1 MDPIPTALLKN
12 SLPELLPYITFVIND
27 SLLSGTVPCCY
38 KNALVKP
45 LIKKPGLDFNVLKNF
60 RPVSNLPFLSKILE
74 KVILKRLLL
83 HLENNDLNEIF
94 QSAYKKC
101 HSTETALL
109 KVYNDILC
117 DLDKKHVTLQSLLD
131 LSAAFD
137 TLDHGILLKRLELSF
152 GIKGS
157 ALAWFESYLV
167 NRKQSVQI
175 NQSFSDSSLL
185 IYGIP
190 QGSVLG
196 PILFSL
202 YTTPLSNIFCKYDMK
217 YHLYADDSQLYKN
230 SLYSDLNS
238 VIRQTE
244 LCIEDTKVWMDS
256 NKLKLND
263 DKTELI
269 LFKNKFQIKDHVD
282 MSLSINGCDIVTSC
296 KVKNLGIIFD
306 EDLSLTPHVNSVYK
320 SIIFQLS
327 KIASIRKYITV
338 DISLSINGCDI
349 VTSSKVKNLG
359 VIFDEDLSLTP
370 HVNYVY
376 KSIIFQLSKIASIR
390 KYINEDIAKTLVTSL
405 ILSRLDYCNSLFC
418 NMTNENVEKLQLL
431 QNHAARLIFG
441 AKKRDHITPL
451 LMKLHWLPIYYR
463 INYKIALLCFKCL
476 NKTAPI
482 YLQNLIQIY
491 KPRRSLRSST
501 DNSILFKPVMNYK
514 TYGEKSFSFYGPYV
528 WNSLPAH
535 LRNCDNINIFKKN
548 LKTHLFKQAYNL

>member
-1 MDPIPTALLKN
+1 M
-12 SLPELLPYITFVIND
+12 SLNRD
-27 SLLSGTVPCCY
+27 ST
-38 KNALVKP
+38 
-45 LIKKPGLDFNVLKNF
+45 
-60 RPVSNLPFLSKILE
+60 
-74 KVILKRLLL
+74 
-83 HLENNDLNEIF
+83 
-94 QSAYKKC
+94 
-101 HSTETALL
+101 L

-175 NQSFSDSSLL
+175 NQSFSDSSLP
-185 IYGIP
+185 IYVIP

-282 MSLSINGCDIVTSC
+282 MSLDINGCDIVTSS

-306 EDLSLTPHVNSVYK
+306 EDLSLTPNVNSVYK
-320 SIIFQLS
+320 SI
-327 KIASIRKYITV
+327 
-338 DISLSINGCDI
+338 
-349 VTSSKVKNLG
+349 
-359 VIFDEDLSLTP
+359 
-370 HVNYVY
+370 
-376 KSIIFQLSKIASIR
+376 
-390 KYINEDIAKTLVTSL
+390 
-405 ILSRLDYCNSLFC
+405 
-418 NMTNENVEKLQLL
+418 
-431 QNHAARLIFG
+431 
-441 AKKRDHITPL
+441 
-451 LMKLHWLPIYYR
+451 
-463 INYKIALLCFKCL
+463 
-476 NKTAPI
+476 
-482 YLQNLIQIY
+482 
-491 KPRRSLRSST
+491 
-501 DNSILFKPVMNYK
+501 
-514 TYGEKSFSFYGPYV
+514 
-528 WNSLPAH
+528 
-535 LRNCDNINIFKKN
+535 
-548 LKTHLFKQAYNL
+548 

>member
-1 MDPIPTALLKN
+1 M
-12 SLPELLPYITFVIND
+12 
-27 SLLSGTVPCCY
+27 LSGTVPCCY

-109 KVYNDILC
+109 KVHNDILC
-117 DLDKKHVTLQSLLD
+117 DLDQKHVTLQSLLD

-217 YHLYADDSQLYKN
+217 YHLYADGSQLYKK
-230 SLYSDLNS
+230 SLHSDLNS

-244 LCIEDTKVWMDS
+244 LCIENTKKYGW
-256 NKLKLND
+256 
-263 DKTELI
+263 T
-269 LFKNKFQIKDHVD
+269 QIN
-282 MSLSINGCDIVTSC
+282 LS
-296 KVKNLGIIFD
+296 
-306 EDLSLTPHVNSVYK
+306 
-320 SIIFQLS
+320 
-327 KIASIRKYITV
+327 
-338 DISLSINGCDI
+338 
-349 VTSSKVKNLG
+349 
-359 VIFDEDLSLTP
+359 
-370 HVNYVY
+370 
-376 KSIIFQLSKIASIR
+376 
-390 KYINEDIAKTLVTSL
+390 
-405 ILSRLDYCNSLFC
+405 
-418 NMTNENVEKLQLL
+418 
-431 QNHAARLIFG
+431 
-441 AKKRDHITPL
+441 
-451 LMKLHWLPIYYR
+451 
-463 INYKIALLCFKCL
+463 
-476 NKTAPI
+476 
-482 YLQNLIQIY
+482 
-491 KPRRSLRSST
+491 
-501 DNSILFKPVMNYK
+501 
-514 TYGEKSFSFYGPYV
+514 
-528 WNSLPAH
+528 
-535 LRNCDNINIFKKN
+535 
-548 LKTHLFKQAYNL
+548 

>member
-1 MDPIPTALLKN
+1 MYQLTNPAMHTLDGVVLPKGSDLVKTVTVDPFRAISDHFCITIDLFLNKTKNKPKSITCRKFKDINVSDFKSDIKTALSDQIDKTTASYLNSTLETVLDKHAPAKTKKVTDRPFSEWYNLEVKAAKTDRRRKERIWRKTGLTVHKQIFIAACRAVNNIIDKTKETFFKNKLETVKTCKELFSTVNFLFGKKSSPLPDASDFENANNFSEFFTDKINKIRACLDNVKPPAPDFCTFSGIPLSNFEPCNEDEIKKIIIDSSTKHCDLDPIPTALLKN

-202 YTTPLSNIFCKYDMK
+202 YTTPLSNIFCKYNMK

-269 LFKNKFQIKDHVD
+269 LFKNKF
-282 MSLSINGCDIVTSC
+282 
-296 KVKNLGIIFD
+296 
-306 EDLSLTPHVNSVYK
+306 
-320 SIIFQLS
+320 
-327 KIASIRKYITV
+327 
-338 DISLSINGCDI
+338 
-349 VTSSKVKNLG
+349 
-359 VIFDEDLSLTP
+359 
-370 HVNYVY
+370 
-376 KSIIFQLSKIASIR
+376 
-390 KYINEDIAKTLVTSL
+390 
-405 ILSRLDYCNSLFC
+405 
-418 NMTNENVEKLQLL
+418 
-431 QNHAARLIFG
+431 
-441 AKKRDHITPL
+441 
-451 LMKLHWLPIYYR
+451 
-463 INYKIALLCFKCL
+463 
-476 NKTAPI
+476 
-482 YLQNLIQIY
+482 
-491 KPRRSLRSST
+491 
-501 DNSILFKPVMNYK
+501 
-514 TYGEKSFSFYGPYV
+514 
-528 WNSLPAH
+528 
-535 LRNCDNINIFKKN
+535 
-548 LKTHLFKQAYNL
+548 